1 MKTFGSLIKATA
13 LSGIMFLLPLV
24 LLVMFVGKA
33 FNIVKTVSSPLANSV
48 SASSF
53 AGYAVVDLLAL
64 TVLLLVSLFA
74 VLLATSPVFD
84 NSYQKVDA
92 IILQMVPGYSWIKG
106 MAGIA
111 SCLKTLGRGSSKI
124 ISNTPRLRRNV

>member
-1 MKTFGSLIKATA
+1 MKTFGFLIKATA

-33 FNIVKTVSSPLANSV
+33 FNIVKTVSSPLANFV

-53 AGYAVVDLLAL
+53 AGYAVVDLLADGW
-64 TVLLLVSLFA
+64 VA
-74 VLLATSPVFD
+74 VFSPDVRNTRSGSVATFTD
-84 NSYQKVDA
+84 DR
-92 IILQMVPGYSWIKG
+92 IVPLDTDL
-106 MAGIA
+106 AGIA

-124 ISNTPRLRRNV
+124 ISNTPLLRRNV